1 MYLTSL
7 FLLITAQ
14 TREFPT
20 VLITTRTNI
29 TVVMAASADSAIS
42 SVSAPD
48 KRPLKRSKHRNKLT
62 GKALVYVFI
71 TLFERLNA
79 EKREP
84 RNVCLAF
91 IIHKG
96 GTYKPS

>member
-1 MYLTSL
+1 MYLISL

-29 TVVMAASADSAIS
+29 TVVMAAPADSDIS

-48 KRPLKRSKHRNKLT
+48 KLP
-62 GKALVYVFI
+62 
-71 TLFERLNA
+71 
-79 EKREP
+79 
-84 RNVCLAF
+84 
-91 IIHKG
+91 
-96 GTYKPS
+96 